1 MHGLLA
7 TATRWQGEKRPSF
20 YRACPLKTT
29 TIFLL
34 LCVVCSTF
42 YGLECF
48 SWMKLGGL
56 LLSFLGTVL
65 VGVSDQG
72 KGGNGT
78 DSVLGDALCLLSA
91 IM

>member
-1 MHGLLA
+1 ML
-7 TATRWQGEKRPSF
+7 RRSS
-20 YRACPLKTT
+20 PLMTT
-29 TIFLL
+29 LSSWL
-34 LCVVCSTF
+34 LCVFCSTF

-78 DSVLGDALCLLSA
+78 DSVLGDALCLFSA